1 MNEEYEFKFVI
12 GDIDDDETYYPDNNN
27 DEEE

>member
-1 MNEEYEFKFVI
+1 MVEEYEFKFVI
-12 GDIDDDETYYPDNNN
+12 GDIDDDETYYPDNN